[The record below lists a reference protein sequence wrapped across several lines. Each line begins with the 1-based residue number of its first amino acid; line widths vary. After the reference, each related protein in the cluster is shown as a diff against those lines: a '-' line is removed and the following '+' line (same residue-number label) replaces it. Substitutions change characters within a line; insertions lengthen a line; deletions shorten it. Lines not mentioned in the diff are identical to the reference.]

1 MNIRILVVDDSP
13 SIRQMI
19 SIALKSASYLVTTV
33 ESGQAALALCERML
47 FDLIITDQDMT
58 KMDGLTLIGSIRN
71 LNCYRDVPILL
82 ITNETSLQAKE
93 QGKHAGATECLVKPL
108 NPQHLLSLA
117 ARILPEAV

>member
-1 MNIRILVVDDSP
+1 MNIRILVVEDSP

-82 ITNETSLQAKE
+82 ITKQLSFYLNYTSFALSVLLCLNYSLQVDKF
-93 QGKHAGATECLVKPL
+93 H
-108 NPQHLLSLA
+108 
-117 ARILPEAV
+117 